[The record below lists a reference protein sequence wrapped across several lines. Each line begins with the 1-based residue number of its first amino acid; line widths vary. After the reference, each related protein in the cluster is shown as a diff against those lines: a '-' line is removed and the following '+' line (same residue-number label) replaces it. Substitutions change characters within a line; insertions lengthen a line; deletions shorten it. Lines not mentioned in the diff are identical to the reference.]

1 MHANI
6 AVVSCQ
12 GLLPMFYGQRVHKSR
27 GLKQLN
33 DGFCMDLRS
42 LDWWISAGC
51 WNFCQWTSQS
61 TTSWHG
67 KLHKGGTWPKWAVGR
82 FLDARPLAFLGR
94 RLFALAVVPEIVKQ
108 EMICNIHHQCVF
120 FSLKWVHHC
129 SRSCHGTKHQTYP
142 IPMMSCLTMR
152 TGEKTVSIDWAVTEV
167 PWVIALKVH
176 DFRLSEDLEA
186 AKWHALNIWLCI
198 LFRHECFRLWTCC
211 KLQHVCFQTAQV
223 RLKAKSSCVL
233 AALVVSLTTSTGRV
247 TESRKSVGS
256 LGALFE
262 PRLVEME
269 PRDVRRPGSAI
280 HRGR

>member
-1 MHANI
+1 MHVNI

-67 KLHKGGTWPKWAVGR
+67 KLHKGGTWPKLAVGR

-108 EMICNIHHQCVF
+108 EMIFRYIYIICVCVCSF
-120 FSLKWVHHC
+120 LWKECIFAPGAAMGPSIRRTPFRWCRAWRCGRVKKQWALTEQWRKYHESLPWRFTTSGCRKIWKQQNDMRWTFGCASC
-129 SRSCHGTKHQTYP
+129 SD
-142 IPMMSCLTMR
+142 MN
-152 TGEKTVSIDWAVTEV
+152 VSGFEHVANYSMF
-167 PWVIALKVH
+167 A
-176 DFRLSEDLEA
+176 FR
-186 AKWHALNIWLCI
+186 
-198 LFRHECFRLWTCC
+198 
-211 KLQHVCFQTAQV
+211 
-223 RLKAKSSCVL
+223 RLKLDWKQR
-233 AALVVSLTTSTGRV
+233 AAV
-247 TESRKSVGS
+247 
-256 LGALFE
+256 F
-262 PRLVEME
+262 
-269 PRDVRRPGSAI
+269 
-280 HRGR
+280 

>member
-1 MHANI
+1 
-6 AVVSCQ
+6 
-12 GLLPMFYGQRVHKSR
+12 MFYGQRVHKSR

-67 KLHKGGTWPKWAVGR
+67 KLHKGGTWPKLAVGR

-108 EMICNIHHQCVF
+108 EMIFRYIYIICVCVL
-120 FSLKWVHHC
+120 FSLKGVHQC

-167 PWVIALKVH
+167 PWVIALQVH

-186 AKWHALNIWLCI
+186 AKWHALNIWLCFFFSDMNVSGFEHAANHSMFA
-198 LFRHECFRLWTCC
+198 FR
-211 KLQHVCFQTAQV
+211 
-223 RLKAKSSCVL
+223 RLKLDWKQR
-233 AALVVSLTTSTGRV
+233 AAV
-247 TESRKSVGS
+247 
-256 LGALFE
+256 F
-262 PRLVEME
+262 
-269 PRDVRRPGSAI
+269 
-280 HRGR
+280 

>member
-1 MHANI
+1 MHVNI

-67 KLHKGGTWPKWAVGR
+67 KLHKGGTWPKLAVGR

-108 EMICNIHHQCVF
+108 EMIFRYIYIICVCVCVL
-120 FSLKWVHHC
+120 FSERSASLLQELPWDQASDVPHSDDVVLDDADGWKNSEHWLSSDGSTMSHCLEGSRLQVVGRFGSSKMTCVEHLAVHPV
-129 SRSCHGTKHQTYP
+129 QTW
-142 IPMMSCLTMR
+142 M
-152 TGEKTVSIDWAVTEV
+152 
-167 PWVIALKVH
+167 
-176 DFRLSEDLEA
+176 FQ
-186 AKWHALNIWLCI
+186 ALNM
-198 LFRHECFRLWTCC
+198 
-211 KLQHVCFQTAQV
+211 LQTTAC
-223 RLKAKSSCVL
+223 LLSDGSS
-233 AALVVSLTTSTGRV
+233 
-247 TESRKSVGS
+247 
-256 LGALFE
+256 
-262 PRLVEME
+262 
-269 PRDVRRPGSAI
+269 
-280 HRGR
+280 